1 MKTMLLA
8 FVFTAVALPN
18 VLYAQFQDPHQL
30 YPSAVGNKWRWH
42 DNLTSSTYDTEIT
55 RDSVLS
61 NGTRYLFFNHSDTA
75 RFFVDTSRQVFQIV
89 AGVPVIWYKLDA
101 QPGDSFSTSVTGSQ
115 YLVRVGSFSGTAFG
129 IPVAGRTF
137 SWYYGLGSQPFAV
150 QQLLYGI
157 GVVALYADIGPVDQY
172 VTGYTINGLSYGTLA
187 AVEPI
192 PNQSPVSFWLE
203 HPFPNPFNPSTTI
216 QFSVPKESYVSLQV
230 FDLLGRSVA
239 TLVDGVKSAGAH
251 KVTFTGN
258 NLTSGVYIIRL
269 QAGHFF
275 QTQKVTLAK

>member
-1 MKTMLLA
+1 
-8 FVFTAVALPN
+8 
-18 VLYAQFQDPHQL
+18 
-30 YPSAVGNKWRWH
+30 
-42 DNLTSSTYDTEIT
+42 LTSSTFDSEIT

-89 AGVPVIWYKLDA
+89 AGSPVLWYKLDA

-115 YLVRVGSFSGTAFG
+115 YLVRVGSFSGTSFG
-129 IPVAGRTF
+129 VPVGGRTF
-137 SWYYGLGSQPFAV
+137 SWYYGLGRQPFAV
-150 QQLLYGI
+150 QQLLHGI

-192 PNQSPVSFWLE
+192 PNRSPLSFWLE
-203 HPFPNPFNPSTTI
+203 RPFPNPFNPSTTI
-216 QFSVPKESYVSLQV
+216 LFSIPKESYVSLQV

-239 TLVDGVKSAGAH
+239 TLVDGVKSAGVH

-269 QAGHFF
+269 LAGHFL
-275 QTQKVTLAK
+275 QTQKVTLAR